1 MCVCVGRGE
10 MEGRVERKRERDRKD
25 GREKRR
31 EKGGE
36 GKAEGEGAPETI
48 LKGYCLDRVPGE
60 MLKHQGSIK
69 EIIWENFYI
78 QPEVERRYIIHIR
91 ECRKIP

>member
-1 MCVCVGRGE
+1 MCMCGE
-10 MEGRVERKRERDRKD
+10 RRDGGKGGEKERERDRKD

-78 QPEVERRYIIHIR
+78 QPEVERRYSIHIR

>member
-1 MCVCVGRGE
+1 MYVWGE
-10 MEGRVERKRERDRKD
+10 ERWREGWRERERDRKD

-36 GKAEGEGAPETI
+36 GKAEGAPETI

>member
-36 GKAEGEGAPETI
+36 GKAEGAPETI
-48 LKGYCLDRVPGE
+48 LKGYSLDRVPGE

-78 QPEVERRYIIHIR
+78 QPEVERRYSIHIR